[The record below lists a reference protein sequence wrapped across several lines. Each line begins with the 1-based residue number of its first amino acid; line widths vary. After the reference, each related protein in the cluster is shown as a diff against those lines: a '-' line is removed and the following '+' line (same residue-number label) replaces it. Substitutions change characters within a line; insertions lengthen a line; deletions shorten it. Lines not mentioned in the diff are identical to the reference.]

1 MKQYRITAYYTTSCF
16 AEVAA
21 KDEDEAYEIAR
32 EMDGGI
38 FSSSADKGDWRIV
51 DVEGISE
58 ECHYCGGNCL
68 QDEEYACDGY
78 LGDIDKIYAKK
89 EVEQ

>member
-16 AEVAA
+16 VYVEAE
-21 KDEDEAYEIAR
+21 DEDQAYDMAR
-32 EMDGGI
+32 EMDGAS
-38 FSSSADKGDWRIV
+38 FTNTDKGDWRIV

-78 LGDIDKIYAKK
+78 LGDIDKLYAKK
-89 EVEQ
+89 VVEQ